1 MDQDKHPETEWT
13 ADHARGL
20 LLKNLLKKGLL
31 TDEMIS
37 HEEGTILLSKP
48 FSQWPKSLQ
57 DKLGPHGAQMI
68 E

>member
-1 MDQDKHPETEWT
+1 MDQDKHPEIEWT

-20 LLKNLLKKGLL
+20 LLKNLFKKGLL

-37 HEEGTILLSKP
+37 NEEGKILLLKP
-48 FSQWPKSLQ
+48 FSQWPKELQ
-57 DKLGPHGAQMI
+57 DKLRPHGAEMI

>member
-13 ADHARGL
+13 ARHARGL
-20 LLKNLLKKGLL
+20 LLKNLFNKNLL
-31 TDEMIS
+31 TDEMIDR
-37 HEEGTILLSKP
+37 EEMKILLSKP

>member
-20 LLKNLLKKGLL
+20 LLLNLNQKGLL

-37 HEEGTILLSKP
+37 NEEGKILLSKP
-48 FSQWPKSLQ
+48 FSQWPKELQ
-57 DKLGPHGAQMI
+57 DKLRPHGAEMI